1 MRIGGTTA
9 VEYVFGDHVLN
20 VARRELHR
28 GTQSVAVEPQVFD
41 LLVYLLQNRDRVV
54 SKDDLI
60 ASIWGGRVVS
70 DSTLTSRI
78 NAARRAVGDDGE
90 RQALIRT
97 IARKGVLFV
106 GSVREQSSGREQA
119 REGGLPVSAQVR
131 TAVDQPLT
139 GENQQPF
146 TTPATPER
154 PSIAVLPLAALGTGK
169 LEELA
174 DGLTEDII
182 TQLTRIGGL
191 AVCARNTSF
200 TYKGR
205 PVDAKEAG
213 RSLGARYL
221 VEGSVRQAGGM
232 TRVTA
237 QLIEATTGNH
247 IWAERYDRECA
258 DSFALQDEVT
268 RGIVASVQTQIRWH
282 EGLLIER
289 SGKPD
294 LNITEATARGWKEVY
309 QLTRESLEGALGI
322 GRSLVGAAPGSPKGH
337 QLIGAAAYQ
346 LTLMGFTEPF
356 GALRDTALTAVHEA
370 LQRDDRDE
378 FSHWILG
385 MVQGNLFG
393 RCSEA
398 LSAYA
403 QALEINPNFSLA
415 FGSMGSTFA
424 HAGCSAEAL
433 EKSRLSIQMD
443 PRHPASFFRYSS
455 IALAYFIE
463 GENREALDW
472 AERTISRKSNWWL
485 GYALAAAS
493 RARLGQLDAARGA
506 VEVLVSLLPAISL
519 TNLPFIPL
527 TQPAQLEELR
537 SALKRA
543 GLPE

>member
-1 MRIGGTTA
+1 M
-9 VEYVFGDHVLN
+9 EYVFGDHVLN

-28 GTQSVAVEPQVFD
+28 GIQPVAVEPQVFD
-41 LLVYLLQNRDRVV
+41 PLVYLRQNRERVV

-60 ASIWGGRVVS
+60 ACIWGGRVVS
-70 DSTLTSRI
+70 DSTLISRI

-97 IARKGVLFV
+97 IPRKGILFV
-106 GSVREQSSGREQA
+106 ASVREQSSGREQA

-131 TAVDQPLT
+131 PAMSPVDQPLT
-139 GENQQPF
+139 GENQHPF

-221 VEGSVRQAGGM
+221 VEGSVRQAGGL

-309 QLTRESLEGALGI
+309 QLTRESLECALDT
-322 GRSLVGAAPGSPKGH
+322 GRSLVRVARGSPKGH

-356 GALRDTALTAVHEA
+356 GALRDTALTAVQEA
-370 LQRDDRDE
+370 LRRDDRDE

-398 LSAYA
+398 LSAYG

-415 FGSMGSTFA
+415 FGSMGSTLA
-424 HAGCSAEAL
+424 HAGRSAEAL
-433 EKSRLSIQMD
+433 DKSHLSIQMD

-455 IALAYFIE
+455 IALAHFVE
-463 GENREALDW
+463 DANREALDW

-485 GYALAAAS
+485 GYAVAAGS
-493 RARLGQLDAARGA
+493 RARLGQLDAARGT
-506 VEVLVSLLPAISL
+506 VEALVSLLPAISL
-519 TNLPFIPL
+519 TNLPFVPL

-537 SALKRA
+537 TALKSA